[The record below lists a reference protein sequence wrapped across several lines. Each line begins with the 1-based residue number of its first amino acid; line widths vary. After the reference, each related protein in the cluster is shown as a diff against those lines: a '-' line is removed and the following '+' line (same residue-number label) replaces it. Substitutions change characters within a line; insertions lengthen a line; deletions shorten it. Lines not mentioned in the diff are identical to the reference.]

1 MSSRADTA
9 LEHIHT
15 LYLMQL
21 KILDLLD
28 QELNTPEARRT
39 ARAEIKEFQRLLRL
53 VDWRYMGGEDV
64 LESLKHLSSDMEVKL
79 KGVKKRQRF
88 RVTSF
93 AFRKPS

>member
-15 LYLMQL
+15 LYLMQI

-28 QELNTPEARRT
+28 QELSTSEARRT

-53 VDWRYMGGEDV
+53 ADWRYMGGEDV
-64 LESLKHLSSDMEVKL
+64 WESLKALPVELEQKL
-79 KGVKKRQRF
+79 KPR
-88 RVTSF
+88 
-93 AFRKPS
+93 